1 MDIDYK
7 GEAGEMQEQLVSWRR
22 DLHMHP
28 ELGFEERRTSG
39 LVAEHLRGLGYQV
52 HTGIGKTGVIG
63 ILEGARPG
71 PTVMLRFDMD
81 ALPIQEQNQ
90 VAYASQTPGVMHACG
105 HDGHV
110 AIGLGVATLLQRHRE
125 ELAGTVKLLFQ
136 PAEELLNGAEMMVQ
150 EGALDHF
157 GDYGPRP
164 DATFAVHVWNHS
176 PLGQAVATVGPAF
189 AAADRWSLTVKGEGG
204 HGAMPHQTA
213 DPVVAAAQV
222 VTALQTI
229 VSRNVDP
236 QETAVL
242 TVGTVHGGTA
252 FNIIP
257 GEVTLTGT
265 LRTFDE
271 QVRARVLQRLETL
284 CAGVGAGMGVEADL
298 QVEMLTPVAVN
309 DVAAT
314 RLMRQV
320 AEEIL
325 GQQNICGD
333 FRDTGSEDMAY
344 FMREVPGSY
353 MLLGSANPERGLD
366 YAHHHPRFDF
376 DEAVL
381 PLGVAILVETA
392 TRFLAQGA
400 LIPSV

>member
-1 MDIDYK
+1 MNVDYRA
-7 GEAGEMQEQLVSWRR
+7 EAGAMQEQLIAWRR
-22 DLHMHP
+22 DLHKHP

-39 LVAEHLRGLGYQV
+39 LVAEHLKGLGYQV

-63 ILEGARPG
+63 ILEGARPD

-110 AIGLGVATLLQRHRE
+110 TIGLGVATLLQRHRE

-136 PAEELLNGAEMMVQ
+136 PAEEGMGGAETMIE
-150 EGALDHF
+150 EGALE
-157 GDYGPRP
+157 DYGPRP
-164 DATFAVHVWNHS
+164 AASFGLHLWS
-176 PLGQAVATVGPAF
+176 PLPLGQAGLATGPVF
-189 AAADRWSLTVKGEGG
+189 AAADRWSLTVKGKGG

-213 DPVVAAAQV
+213 DPVVAAAQI

-242 TVGTVHGGTA
+242 TVGTVNGGTA

-257 GEVTLTGT
+257 GEVTLSGT
-265 LRTFDE
+265 IRVFDP
-271 QVRARVLQRLETL
+271 RVHETVLSRLETL
-284 CAGVGAGMGVEADL
+284 CQGVGAGMGVEVEL
-298 QVEMLTPVAVN
+298 QIEKLVPALVN
-309 DVAAT
+309 DVART

-320 AEEIL
+320 AESVL
-325 GQQNICGD
+325 GQGNVLDDYRTIV
-333 FRDTGSEDMAY
+333 SEDMAY
-344 FMREVPGSY
+344 FLQQAPGTF

-366 YAHHHPRFDF
+366 YPHHHPRFDI

-381 PLGVAILVETA
+381 PLGVAILAETA
-392 TRFLAQGA
+392 TRFLAQA
-400 LIPSV
+400 A

>member
-1 MDIDYK
+1 MNVDYRA
-7 GEAGEMQEQLVSWRR
+7 EAGAMQEQLVAWRR

-28 ELGFEERRTSG
+28 ELGFKEGRTSG

-110 AIGLGVATLLQRHRE
+110 TIGLGAATLLQRHRE

-136 PAEELLNGAEMMVQ
+136 PAEELLVGAEAMIK
-150 EGALDHF
+150 EGALE
-157 GDYGPRP
+157 DYGPRP
-164 DATFAVHVWNHS
+164 DASFGLHLWS
-176 PLGQAVATVGPAF
+176 PLPLGQAGLATGPVF
-189 AAADRWSLTVKGEGG
+189 AAADRWSLTVKGKGG

-213 DPVVAAAQV
+213 DPVVAAAQI

-381 PLGVAILVETA
+381 PLGVAILAETA

>member
-1 MDIDYK
+1 MNVDYRA
-7 GEAGEMQEQLVSWRR
+7 EAGAMQEQLVAWRR

-28 ELGFEERRTSG
+28 ELGFKEGRTSG
-39 LVAEHLRGLGYQV
+39 LVAEHLRGVGYQV

-110 AIGLGVATLLQRHRE
+110 TIGLGAATLLQRHRE

-136 PAEELLNGAEMMVQ
+136 PAEEGMGGAETMIE
-150 EGALDHF
+150 EGALE
-157 GDYGPRP
+157 DYGPRP
-164 DATFAVHVWNHS
+164 AASFGLHLWS
-176 PLGQAVATVGPAF
+176 PLPLGQAGLATGPVF
-189 AAADRWSLTVKGEGG
+189 AAADRWSLTVKGKGG

-213 DPVVAAAQV
+213 DPVVAAAQI

-284 CAGVGAGMGVEADL
+284 CAGVGAGMGVEVDL

-309 DVAAT
+309 DGAAT

-366 YAHHHPRFDF
+366 YLHHHPRFDF